1 MISVVL
7 AMTTVPLV
15 RGMPVWIEAAQFQP
29 VKTRPVIIK
38 MKPSNNSSDAG

>member
-15 RGMPVWIEAAQFQP
+15 RGMPVWIEAAQFQL
-29 VKTRPVIIK
+29 VNIRPVTIK
-38 MKPSNNSSDAG
+38 MEPRSNSSDAG

>member
-15 RGMPVWIEAAQFQP
+15 RGMPVLIEAAQFQLVNARTVTIRMVP
-29 VKTRPVIIK
+29 R
-38 MKPSNNSSDAG
+38 SNSGDAG